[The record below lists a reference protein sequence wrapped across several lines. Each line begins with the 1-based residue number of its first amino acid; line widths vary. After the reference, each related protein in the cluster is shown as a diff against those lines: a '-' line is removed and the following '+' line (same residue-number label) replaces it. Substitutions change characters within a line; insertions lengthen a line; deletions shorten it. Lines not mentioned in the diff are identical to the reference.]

1 MEVSIHMLFVL
12 WQGNIVLSYMIF
24 HLVLCYSSTAG
35 GRSLPRYGFVAVLWE
50 KNKRACDVDVA
61 LGH

>member
-35 GRSLPRYGFVAVLWE
+35 GRSLPRYGFVAVL
-50 KNKRACDVDVA
+50 
-61 LGH
+61 